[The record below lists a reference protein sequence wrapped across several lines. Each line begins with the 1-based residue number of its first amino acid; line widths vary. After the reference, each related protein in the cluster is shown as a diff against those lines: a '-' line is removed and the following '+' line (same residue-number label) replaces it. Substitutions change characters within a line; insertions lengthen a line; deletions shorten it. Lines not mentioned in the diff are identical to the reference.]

1 MTGVVYGTNEPNTM
15 RVSARDYYENYYT
28 DSAAQSVLKS
38 DYIKLREINVGYT
51 FKLNPSRFVKSLRL
65 SAYGRNLGIY

>member
-1 MTGVVYGTNEPNTM
+1 MTGVVCGTNEPNTM

-28 DSAAQSVLKS
+28 DPAAQSVLKS